1 MRHPVSY
8 LFYISSLGRRV
19 LASADTRPDSRY
31 WCGMTTDITAQ
42 QPGTAALLTGDVYI
56 LPTIQQTA
64 GGQRCSK
71 YSFQIVTVDVVGFS
85 FGMLCLY
92 RSDSKRDASRRSV
105 VELLNAGCTSL
116 TSVFPITRFNIL
128 FSEVEVSCLKRTI
141 ISAESS
147 CESKMKVY
155 KMGVSSPH

>member
-1 MRHPVSY
+1 M
-8 LFYISSLGRRV
+8 
-19 LASADTRPDSRY
+19 
-31 WCGMTTDITAQ
+31 
-42 QPGTAALLTGDVYI
+42 
-56 LPTIQQTA
+56 
-64 GGQRCSK
+64 
-71 YSFQIVTVDVVGFS
+71 VVGFS
-85 FGMLCLY
+85 LGMLCLY

-105 VELLNAGCTSL
+105 VELLNGGCTSL

-155 KMGVSSPH
+155 KMGVSSPALASPRPPTLDPVPPQMINNINIGT

>member
-1 MRHPVSY
+1 M
-8 LFYISSLGRRV
+8 
-19 LASADTRPDSRY
+19 
-31 WCGMTTDITAQ
+31 
-42 QPGTAALLTGDVYI
+42 
-56 LPTIQQTA
+56 
-64 GGQRCSK
+64 
-71 YSFQIVTVDVVGFS
+71 DVVGFS

-92 RSDSKRDASRRSV
+92 RS
-105 VELLNAGCTSL
+105 ELLNGGCTSL

>member
-19 LASADTRPDSRY
+19 LASADTRQNSRY

-71 YSFQIVTVDVVGFS
+71 YSFQIVTVDVVDLVLVCYVCIEVIQS
-85 FGMLCLY
+85 VM
-92 RSDSKRDASRRSV
+92 RR
-105 VELLNAGCTSL
+105 VEVLLNC
-116 TSVFPITRFNIL
+116 
-128 FSEVEVSCLKRTI
+128 
-141 ISAESS
+141 
-147 CESKMKVY
+147 
-155 KMGVSSPH
+155 

>member
-19 LASADTRPDSRY
+19 LASADTRQNSGY

-42 QPGTAALLTGDVYI
+42 QPGTAALLTGDGYI

-85 FGMLCLY
+85 FGM
-92 RSDSKRDASRRSV
+92 
-105 VELLNAGCTSL
+105 
-116 TSVFPITRFNIL
+116 F
-128 FSEVEVSCLKRTI
+128 
-141 ISAESS
+141 ES
-147 CESKMKVY
+147 M
-155 KMGVSSPH
+155 